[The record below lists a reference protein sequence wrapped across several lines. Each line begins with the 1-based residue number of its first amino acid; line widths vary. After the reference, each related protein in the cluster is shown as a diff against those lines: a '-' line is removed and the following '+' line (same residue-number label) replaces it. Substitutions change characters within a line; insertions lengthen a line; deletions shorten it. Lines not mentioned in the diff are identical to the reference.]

1 MSRTSFAMF
10 GDRRYTSAPVT
21 FDPGDLFV
29 ILTDGLTEV
38 FDSHDRELG
47 LEGIKGVI
55 RQHADAPLD
64 RVKDALLAAAHG
76 HGPQLDDQTLLLI
89 RASA

>member
-1 MSRTSFAMF
+1 MPTIQSW
-10 GDRRYTSAPVT
+10 
-21 FDPGDLFV
+21 
-29 ILTDGLTEV
+29 
-38 FDSHDRELG
+38 G
-47 LEGIKGVI
+47 LEGIKDVI
-55 RQHADAPLD
+55 RQHASAPLD